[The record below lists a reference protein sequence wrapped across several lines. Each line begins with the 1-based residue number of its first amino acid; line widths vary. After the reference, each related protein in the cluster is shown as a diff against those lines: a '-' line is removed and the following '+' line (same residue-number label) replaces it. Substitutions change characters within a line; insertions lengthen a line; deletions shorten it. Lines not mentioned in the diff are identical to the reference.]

1 MLCWNDMEEVA
12 KKCPHVVVGT
22 PARTRA
28 LIENGAL
35 KTDTIKHFVLDDCD
49 EMFRKN
55 DLRISIEAIMKH
67 MIVTAATS
75 LKQLHKFCKKWM
87 SKDVS
92 ISDLAVMI
100 KFAKSRSRPMN
111 KSIIFQ
117 PIGAENFPT
126 PTFHKKILSNACFI
140 ACSFF
145 IYFETM
151 KLFTLLLSS
160 LLLLEAKHKLIKIQ
174 SVPIEFFDGFKHI
187 PAHEFAMKFLL
198 IDSEIS
204 SYIYSCRFSYCH
216 NEDKNDCK
224 NTCLQMAMKMS
235 KESIANVTVDLTK
248 PSPDV
253 EDCNQKCPL
262 VCGKNDCSKECSI
275 LCSVHFSYENS
286 VEYMTEYEEIVT
298 RFNKLF
304 NLRCKALYC
313 HFRNVEGLHCNE
325 ACDENVRLYKKVT
338 QSTGQPDPDIGTSK
352 LGCKADCVRAGAC
365 DKSCEILCDT
375 HWMYAHRDL
384 YEAEYLQWA
393 KTTGRM

>member
-1 MLCWNDMEEVA
+1 MPFFYRRKRWFCRFTSSFDDSDQKILNDLKEKISAIVKEEGFMLCWNGEWIIFERVLWLDMEEVA

-55 DLRISIEAIMKH
+55 GEDRLGKWIYFLNIWLFLDLRISIEAIMKH

-92 ISDLAVMI
+92 SLEFTTQWNAYGQRAVQRVYYLRDTVDILRISKNTVSDLAVMI

-187 PAHEFAMKFLL
+187 PAHEFAMVSMHKIVYFFSRYFFQKFLL

-204 SYIYSCRFSYCH
+204 SYIYS
-216 NEDKNDCK
+216 
-224 NTCLQMAMKMS
+224 
-235 KESIANVTVDLTK
+235 
-248 PSPDV
+248 
-253 EDCNQKCPL
+253 
-262 VCGKNDCSKECSI
+262 
-275 LCSVHFSYENS
+275 
-286 VEYMTEYEEIVT
+286 
-298 RFNKLF
+298 
-304 NLRCKALYC
+304 
-313 HFRNVEGLHCNE
+313 
-325 ACDENVRLYKKVT
+325 
-338 QSTGQPDPDIGTSK
+338 
-352 LGCKADCVRAGAC
+352 
-365 DKSCEILCDT
+365 
-375 HWMYAHRDL
+375 
-384 YEAEYLQWA
+384 
-393 KTTGRM
+393 

>member
-1 MLCWNDMEEVA
+1 MGIHYKLMYASMIHRFTSSFDDSDQKILNDLKEKISAIVKEEGFMLCW
-12 KKCPHVVVGT
+12 
-22 PARTRA
+22 
-28 LIENGAL
+28 
-35 KTDTIKHFVLDDCD
+35 
-49 EMFRKN
+49 N

-92 ISDLAVMI
+92 M
-100 KFAKSRSRPMN
+100 
-111 KSIIFQ
+111 
-117 PIGAENFPT
+117 
-126 PTFHKKILSNACFI
+126 
-140 ACSFF
+140 
-145 IYFETM
+145 
-151 KLFTLLLSS
+151 
-160 LLLLEAKHKLIKIQ
+160 
-174 SVPIEFFDGFKHI
+174 PIEFFDGFKHI

-262 VCGKNDCSKECSI
+262 ALKGVGMRVTEMRI
-275 LCSVHFSYENS
+275 L
-286 VEYMTEYEEIVT
+286 
-298 RFNKLF
+298 
-304 NLRCKALYC
+304 CKALYC

-365 DKSCEILCDT
+365 DKSF
-375 HWMYAHRDL
+375 L
-384 YEAEYLQWA
+384 YSRFSLHSTPYSWHVLSVDVMNNQWQTNFFNA
-393 KTTGRM
+393 SDESLLGFN